1 MEHQTQEVLDQ
12 STTQSIG
19 AEWEGLRARVTALR
33 RQEEAVRRQ
42 LEGGGKGKGPYR
54 SRGELLHDLRDV
66 TWWLERE
73 QQRLERASQEA
84 GSHYEQQ
91 NVPRGGQ

>member
-12 STTQSIG
+12 STAQSIG
-19 AEWEGLRARVTALR
+19 VGREGLRARVAALR

-42 LEGGGKGKGPYR
+42 LEGVGKGKGLYR
-54 SRGELLHDLRDV
+54 SREELLNDLRDV
-66 TWWLERE
+66 TWRLERA
-73 QQRLERASQEA
+73 QQRLERAPQEA
-84 GSHYEQQ
+84 GSHYKQQ